1 MEITIKATNIKLNE
15 PLRIFINDKIGELK
29 KFTDILKEEKYL
41 DKIFRKMKSRTVV
54 WVEIE
59 KTTSHHSKGKVFR
72 AEVQIR
78 LPKGTIRAESTQD
91 DLRVAIVEVK
101 NQLQRAIKQY
111 KEKNKAIKGR
121 KVKKFKE
128 LFRFSSSAR
137 FKKKK

>member
-121 KVKKFKE
+121 KVKKLKE